1 MAFIKVDNMIVN
13 TAYIAAVRLGGQDA
27 FREETVSL
35 LIAIP
40 TFPLH
45 QQETTS
51 TTSTN
56 FYQYEWVEFTG
67 FAAVALKDYFSSFN
81 NVIDLMPQN
90 NNRRSLSNSRESSGN

>member
-13 TAYIAAVRLGGQDA
+13 TSYIAAVRLGGQDA
-27 FREETVSL
+27 FGDETVSL

-45 QQETTS
+45 QQQ

-67 FAAVALKDYFSSFN
+67 FAAIALTDYFSSFN
-81 NVIDLMPQN
+81 NVIDLMPQGN
-90 NNRRSLSNSRESSGN
+90 NKRSLSNSKEISGN